1 MAKVR
6 KEAGTQRWIS
16 FDGKQENLGEV
27 VAVVSTIKG
36 ARIEEKAG
44 VTRIYI
50 PKQTPPSA
58 SFRTAKVFPPKKL
71 AVVKTLKETSPK
83 QHYCAIMLK

>member
-1 MAKVR
+1 MAKAR

-16 FDGKQENLGEV
+16 FDGKQANLGEV

-58 SFRTAKVFPPKKL
+58 SFQITRGLHKKKL
-71 AVVKTLKETSPK
+71 AVVRASKEASPK